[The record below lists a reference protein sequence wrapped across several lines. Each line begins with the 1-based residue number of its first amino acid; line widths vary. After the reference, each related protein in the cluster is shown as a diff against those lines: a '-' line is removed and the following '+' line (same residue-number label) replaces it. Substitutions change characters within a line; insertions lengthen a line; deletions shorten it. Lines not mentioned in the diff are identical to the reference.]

1 MNNSWIHC
9 RRIDCSHSNLH
20 SSFLLKLFL
29 EVANLLPVE
38 GDIEEKI
45 KQFDMRWDI
54 RRKLYFGRL
63 IQQNKTDIP
72 DPEP

>member
-1 MNNSWIHC
+1 MRTMLVKYLRIYESRNSIC
-9 RRIDCSHSNLH
+9 NSNWLPCV
-20 SSFLLKLFL
+20 L
-29 EVANLLPVE
+29 ELANLLPVQ
-38 GDIEEKI
+38 GDIVETI

-54 RRKLYFGRL
+54 RRKLYYGRL